1 MQLVIRPLITA
12 GVALAGASVVAVTP
26 LTAPVPGLPD
36 VQSRA
41 VKLMSGED
49 PLTEWGTVLQTAE
62 TDATDIYDHW
72 SAAPFADLQ
81 QEIVNDAG
89 YVEDLLKNPS
99 DISTVLT
106 DIQDNAT
113 ALFGGSAADPGALW
127 GPFLP
132 AGGASDTL
140 YQSLDAIVNS
150 TGTGAFGPGILSV
163 NHDQLFTLTQELV
176 LPSLFTDPN
185 TESLASSLLD
195 FTASPESGVLIGE
208 IGTALSP
215 VLEFNADVTA
225 IGDALGGSTPD
236 FTTALQDL
244 ANMPADITNAFLN
257 GYGDVDITSLV
268 QDLGLTSVPFF
279 GTSADITGVTVD
291 LGGLLSGGGS
301 LFDSIGIGLNT
312 ELGEL
317 DLSGVAVGPLAS
329 MVEMGE
335 SIAEALGWNGVGDP
349 LASLADLGTGAADAG
364 SLATD
369 LSTVW
374 TSLF

>member
-1 MQLVIRPLITA
+1 
-12 GVALAGASVVAVTP
+12 
-26 LTAPVPGLPD
+26 
-36 VQSRA
+36 
-41 VKLMSGED
+41 MSGED

-291 LGGLLSGGGS
+291 LGGLLNGGGS
-301 LFDSIGIGLNT
+301 LFDSIGIGLDT

>member
-1 MQLVIRPLITA
+1 LITA
-12 GVALAGASVVAVTP
+12 GAALAGASVVAVTP

-257 GYGDVDITSLV
+257 GYGDADITSLV

-301 LFDSIGIGLNT
+301 LFDSIGIGLDT

>member
-106 DIQDNAT
+106 DIQDNAI